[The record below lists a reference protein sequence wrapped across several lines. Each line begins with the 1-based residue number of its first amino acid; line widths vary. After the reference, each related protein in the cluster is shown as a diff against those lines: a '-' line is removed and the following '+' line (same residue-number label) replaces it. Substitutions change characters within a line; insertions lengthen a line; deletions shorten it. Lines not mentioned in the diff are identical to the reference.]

1 MDTGEYVGAG
11 IGLVESSYGGR
22 KNIFLR
28 VNHRAK
34 IRTIF
39 KKSTDDQADGHSGKE
54 EGAHPVVIFSASE
67 MKNKSVPATKTN
79 QAI

>member
-34 IRTIF
+34 IRTIL

-67 MKNKSVPATKTN
+67 HEK
-79 QAI
+79 